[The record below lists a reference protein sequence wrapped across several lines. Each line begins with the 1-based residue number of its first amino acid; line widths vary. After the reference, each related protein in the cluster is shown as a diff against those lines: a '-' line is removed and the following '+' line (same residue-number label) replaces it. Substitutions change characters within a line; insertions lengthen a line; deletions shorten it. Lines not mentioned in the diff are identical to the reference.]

1 MKTDIKLIKLK
12 EVKTPDFREP
22 KGEKYFWAMNEIR
35 SKVEEKRATLGNIKN
50 EVSERTKKINR
61 LKNNLVMADD
71 EFEKLTIRKEISEQE
86 EKLNGMLDFKGLDI
100 QVYAEKLINAPEIL
114 ELKKQAEQEYLEI
127 EKMAKEYQEE
137 LDKQYKLASKD
148 LNRFLAGIGSDS
160 TTKRANVNYYTYK
173 NN

>member
-1 MKTDIKLIKLK
+1 MKTDVKLIKLK

-35 SKVEEKRATLGNIKN
+35 TKVEEKRATLGDIKN
-50 EVSERTKKINR
+50 EVSEKSAKINR

-86 EKLNGMLDFKGLDI
+86 EKLNGLLDYKGLDI
-100 QVYAEKLINAPEIL
+100 QIYAEKLINAPEIL
-114 ELKKQAEQEYLEI
+114 ELKKQADQEYLEI
-127 EKMAKEYQEE
+127 AKLAKEYQEE
-137 LDKQYKLASKD
+137 LNKQYNSATKE
-148 LNRFLAGIGSDS
+148 LNRFLAGGGSHS
-160 TTKRANVNYYTYK
+160 TTRRANTTYYTYK